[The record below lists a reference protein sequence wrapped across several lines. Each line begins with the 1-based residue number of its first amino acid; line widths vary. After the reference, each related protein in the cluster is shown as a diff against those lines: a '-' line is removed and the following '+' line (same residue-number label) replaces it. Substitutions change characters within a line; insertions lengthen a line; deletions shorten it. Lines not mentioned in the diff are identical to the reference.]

1 MTFYQNDNRL
11 LVSMTE
17 CSAVV
22 VWFSRLWRFHSPE
35 QIKEEQKLL
44 RHSLHI
50 LLRQQFAEV
59 QSIQLADTGQDNVDP
74 VVLWIKHEN
83 HELLQ

>member
-1 MTFYQNDNRL
+1 
-11 LVSMTE
+11 MTE

-22 VWFSRLWRFHSPE
+22 VHFGCLWRFRSPE
-35 QIKEEQKLL
+35 QIKEGQQILQ
-44 RHSLHI
+44 HSLHI
-50 LLRQQFAEV
+50 LLTQRFAEV